1 MKIYNK
7 TNVALGATL
16 QLLTNL
22 EETGVWIAQK
32 ANYIFLANKNSY
44 EVLCTEKQRFW
55 MQTQIKNH
63 KGEHPKSQALIRNQV
78 L

>member
-7 TNVALGATL
+7 TNVALGATP

-44 EVLCTEKQRFW
+44 EVLCTE
-55 MQTQIKNH
+55 H
-63 KGEHPKSQALIRNQV
+63 V
-78 L
+78 LESTKY